1 MIDNKITIKDD
12 EKVNIQ
18 RGAIGHR
25 STWTG
30 LPTNTQQKPAR
41 PKKLKKLSVRPSA
54 KPDVSRAML

>member
-30 LPTNTQQKPAR
+30 LTYKYAR
-41 PKKLKKLSVRPSA
+41 LKKLKKLSVRPSA

>member
-18 RGAIGHR
+18 RGAIGHPP
-25 STWTG
+25 G
-30 LPTNTQQKPAR
+30 PALPTNTQQKPAR
-41 PKKLKKLSVRPSA
+41 LKKLKKSSVRLSA

>member
-30 LPTNTQQKPAR
+30 LTYKYAAEAG
-41 PKKLKKLSVRPSA
+41 KA
-54 KPDVSRAML
+54 EEA

>member
-18 RGAIGHR
+18 RGAIGH
-25 STWTG
+25 
-30 LPTNTQQKPAR
+30 PTNTQQKPAR
-41 PKKLKKLSVRPSA
+41 PKKLKELSARPSA